1 MSRRQHASASA
12 AAVKKEDQDQEDQA
26 DEEENEEEPEK
37 AQNEEEDEDR
47 DPLYPPLDY
56 SKIFHRNVTDDDLE
70 LAALAAERAKNN
82 HRKAKADF
90 KGEDGKAAKV
100 MSSCCGLFGCPCG
113 HVKTGPATAVALKAI
128 AKESICERRNVD
140 KVDAEIETLVSPVL
154 SAILIK
160 SAIELFLLISTY
172 ELKGGNLKFQ
182 QQFTNKQNSRLWTHL
197 NMGLSIQPV

>member
-70 LAALAAERAKNN
+70 LAALAAEFRHFYRNSPYYIESKDTTNRDLDDEWTKSWKDVSQKKKETKPSLNPPLAAGGGGGGGGGK
-82 HRKAKADF
+82 
-90 KGEDGKAAKV
+90 EDEEEQRGK
-100 MSSCCGLFGCPCG
+100 
-113 HVKTGPATAVALKAI
+113 
-128 AKESICERRNVD
+128 
-140 KVDAEIETLVSPVL
+140 
-154 SAILIK
+154 
-160 SAIELFLLISTY
+160 
-172 ELKGGNLKFQ
+172 
-182 QQFTNKQNSRLWTHL
+182 
-197 NMGLSIQPV
+197 

>member
-70 LAALAAERAKNN
+70 LAALAAEFRHFYRNSPYYIESKDTTNRDLDDEWTKSWKDRPVFCRAL
-82 HRKAKADF
+82 
-90 KGEDGKAAKV
+90 V
-100 MSSCCGLFGCPCG
+100 
-113 HVKTGPATAVALKAI
+113 
-128 AKESICERRNVD
+128 CERM
-140 KVDAEIETLVSPVL
+140 T
-154 SAILIK
+154 
-160 SAIELFLLISTY
+160 
-172 ELKGGNLKFQ
+172 
-182 QQFTNKQNSRLWTHL
+182 
-197 NMGLSIQPV
+197 